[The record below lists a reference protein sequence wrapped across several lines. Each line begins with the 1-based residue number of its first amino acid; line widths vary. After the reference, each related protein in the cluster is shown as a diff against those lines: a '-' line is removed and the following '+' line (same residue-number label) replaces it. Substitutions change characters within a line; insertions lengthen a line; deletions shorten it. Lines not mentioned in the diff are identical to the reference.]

1 MNASAA
7 RSPMVFG
14 HQELQ
19 AVLFDWPT
27 RPPPQE
33 PVEGGVLER
42 IRQILCQGTS
52 ALLRHDL
59 PPLIRQHLLRE
70 SARTGS
76 TRNLRV
82 PRDAL
87 WPSEADWE
95 QHSVSAMPVGRD
107 AFLLTAVAWEPTWLG
122 SAANGVFADA
132 FSERIV
138 RREARCAADPFV
150 ADATGYQYYACPG
163 QREAIRAAFLMQPGH
178 TLLINLPTGSGK
190 SLVGQI
196 PTLVNKQEGHLTLFV
211 VPTVALAIDQARQ
224 MSRYFRHQRPTDRPW
239 PLAWYGGM
247 PTEDRSEI
255 RRRLATGT
263 QRILFTSPEAL
274 TTSLLKPVL
283 ELGQA
288 GMLQYLVIDE
298 AHLIAQWGDDFRPAF
313 QALAGLRNALL
324 THSGNSMLRTLL
336 LSATF
341 TAETAETLGN
351 LFGPPDHVHMISAVH
366 LRPEPQYWF
375 YRAESSSEK
384 RECVLEAIRNAPRP
398 FILYL
403 TRQKDAAEW
412 HRTLREQ
419 LGLSRIACF
428 HGNTPD
434 TDRRSILQRWDANDL
449 DGIVATSA
457 FGVGI
462 DKSDVRTVIHATI
475 PETLDRFYQEVGR
488 GGRDG
493 KASVSL
499 LIHDRTD
506 WALPRQL
513 GQRRII
519 SDELG
524 LNRWRALYRSRRQE
538 PDGTFAVDIDAVPEH
553 GRGGNE
559 YNVGWNMRT
568 LLLMVR
574 AGLIALEIRARSDR
588 AAQEDEISEYSPS
601 SPLAA
606 MSTIRVRTL
615 NDGHRLANVWEE
627 HVRPCRE
634 QASRSSLVNLLLL
647 RQLLIAHAEVGSTL
661 AGLYRIS
668 SPRWPVQV
676 IEVCGGCPADRFA
689 EHRHVDYRVPT
700 AVSLDDIRRYDMTAW
715 TRHFPW
721 LDPSFLFVFFDDQP
735 TSAAHPAII
744 SFLSWLVGECG
755 FQEIAPRES
764 SSLARNP
771 AFISLYKKA
780 PEGVLLHR
788 DLSMSEEPYSPLAR
802 ISLLESPVS
811 ADDLLHARMLQ
822 RPFHIVLLPK
832 STPDP
837 DNESRLLAD
846 TAVNSAR
853 LEQLLP
859 VLLQ

>member
-1 MNASAA
+1 MNEPVPRPPVAFA
-7 RSPMVFG
+7 

-19 AVLFDWPT
+19 AILFDWP
-27 RPPPQE
+27 RISPPQE
-33 PVEGGVLER
+33 PVQDGVLER
-42 IRQILCQGTS
+42 IRQILCHTS
-52 ALLRHDL
+52 PARLRYDL

-70 SARTGS
+70 SARAGG

-82 PRDAL
+82 PSNAH
-87 WPSEADWE
+87 WPDQAGWE
-95 QHSVSAMPVGRD
+95 EHSVSAMPAGEN
-107 AFLLTAVAWEPTWLG
+107 AYLLSAAVWSPDWLG
-122 SAANGVFADA
+122 SGTQGAFADA
-132 FSERIV
+132 FSGRSV

-196 PTLVNKQEGHLTLFV
+196 PTLVNKQEGNLTLFV

-224 MSRYFRHQRPTDRPW
+224 MSRYLQHQHPTERLW

-247 PTEDRSEI
+247 PTEDRADI
-255 RRRLATGT
+255 RRRLETGR

-274 TTSLLKPVL
+274 TTSLLKAVL
-283 ELGQA
+283 KIAHA

-298 AHLIAQWGDDFRPAF
+298 AHLITQWGDDFRPAF

-324 THSGNSMLRTLL
+324 TQAASAGLRTLL

-341 TAETAETLGN
+341 TADTVETLGN
-351 LFGPPDHVHMISAVH
+351 LFGPKERVHMISAVH

-375 YRAESSSEK
+375 YRADSSAEK
-384 RECVLEAIRNAPRP
+384 RECVLEAIKHAPRP

-403 TRQKDAAEW
+403 TRQKDAVEW
-412 HRTLREQ
+412 HSLLRER
-419 LGLSRIACF
+419 LGLSRVACF

-434 TDRRSILQRWDANDL
+434 KDRRSILQRWVTNDL

-462 DKSDVRTVIHATI
+462 DKSDVRAVIHATI

-493 KASVSL
+493 KASISL

-513 GQRRII
+513 SKRRII

-524 LNRWRALYRSRRQE
+524 LNRWRALYQSRKE
-538 PDGTFAVDIDAVPEH
+538 ETDGAFAVDIDAVPEH
-553 GRGGNE
+553 GKSGNE

-568 LLLMVR
+568 LLLMSR
-574 AGLIALEIRARSDR
+574 AGLIALDIQANEE
-588 AAQEDEISEYSPS
+588 AAQNNDISEYSPS

-606 MSTIRVRTL
+606 MSRIRVRIL
-615 NDGHRLANVWEE
+615 NHGHLLSTVWEE
-627 HVRPCRE
+627 HVSPCRTE
-634 QASRSSLVNLLLL
+634 AYRSSIANLVLLKALL
-647 RQLLIAHAEVGSTL
+647 TDHREVAATL
-661 AGLYRIS
+661 AQLYRIAS
-668 SPRWPVQV
+668 VRWPVQV
-676 IEVCGGCPADRFA
+676 IETCGGCPADRFSDDD
-689 EHRHVDYRVPT
+689 HRIDYRVPI
-700 AVSLDDIRRYDMTAW
+700 AVPLHEIVSYEMHAW
-715 TRHFPW
+715 TAHFPW
-721 LDPSFLFVFFDDQP
+721 LNPAFVMVFYEDQP
-735 TSAAHPAII
+735 TQAAHAAIT
-744 SFLSWLVGECG
+744 SFLNWLVGECR
-755 FQEIAPRES
+755 FQEIATRENS
-764 SSLARNP
+764 ALARTA
-771 AFISLYKKA
+771 AFRALYKKRTDR
-780 PEGVLLHR
+780 VLIHR
-788 DLSMSEEPYSPLAR
+788 NNSPSEEPYSPLPR
-802 ISLLESPVS
+802 ISILEGPIAS
-811 ADDLLHARMLQ
+811 ADLWQMRTLQ
-822 RPFHIVLLPK
+822 RPFHIVLVPA

-837 DNESRLLAD
+837 DNDSRLLSD
-846 TAVNSAR
+846 TTMNSAR
-853 LEQLLP
+853 LDQLLP